1 MQTLFFFYWQK
12 KMSPVCTPVSECSRD
27 VCIRRPGI
35 LYILSVGLGEHVC
48 CLYSKTFFYLLFLSG
63 VQIKPETKLT
73 LPKLPAQGSEGPGR
87 QQMSSEEEVRLDGHQ
102 QLSSRTLCLPV
113 CRISESVQQLME
125 LAFSTLREAV
135 GSSTQ
140 W

>member
-1 MQTLFFFYWQK
+1 MLLLLLVSFF
-12 KMSPVCTPVSECSRD
+12 
-27 VCIRRPGI
+27 
-35 LYILSVGLGEHVC
+35 
-48 CLYSKTFFYLLFLSG
+48 KTFFYLLFLSG

-73 LPKLPAQGSEGPGR
+73 LPKLPAQGSEAPAK
-87 QQMSSEEEVRLDGHQ
+87 QQKMSSEEAVRLDGHQ
-102 QLSSRTLCLPV
+102 QLSSRTMCLPV

-125 LAFSTLREAV
+125 LAFNTLREAV